1 MRRLFSPEDEPVS
14 RIHDQLA
21 HLKEIKQKIP
31 PPFGFVQIL
40 SRNQIS
46 LLVESAFWASLRF
59 SEGRITRVCIVVAD
73 PERFFDAV
81 GFATPVAYDE
91 SQIVKL
97 ASAVPRSGCLLVS
110 ALNDKLIIWGF
121 GRIRSGS
128 SWMDTVTIDL
138 VEPGTLRVGVGP
150 FRAFAVLNGRSNLL
164 LEGTHIDLAAH
175 LQRLLQKELPQDDV
189 IETQAVWRECL
200 ALMDLVRII
209 VVDGHGG
216 IVLVVPTEAGPW
228 TETLNPFAYQ
238 FAVPD
243 TTIRD
248 AIRHKLKD
256 SQTQAEALQQV
267 SASSLPDD
275 VKNLV
280 ARSLP
285 PPPFDIGRTLR
296 AAASLAAVDG
306 AVVMTRDMNIL
317 GFGAKIAT
325 QGDTVPAVHIFD
337 PQPGKQEVVLS
348 HLEDLG
354 GTRHQ
359 SAARFVAANRDA
371 VALVISQD
379 RHLSVMHWDTELDSV
394 AIMRNAEWWM

>member
-1 MRRLFSPEDEPVS
+1 MRRLFSPEDEPVG
-14 RIHDQLA
+14 RIHDRLV
-21 HLKEIKQKIP
+21 HLGDIKQKIP
-31 PPFGFVQIL
+31 DPFGFVQIL
-40 SRNQIS
+40 SRTQIS

-59 SEGRITRVCIVVAD
+59 SEGRTTRVCIVVAD
-73 PERFFDAV
+73 PERFLDAV
-81 GFATPVAYDE
+81 GFATPVTYDE

-110 ALNDKLIIWGF
+110 GLNDELTIWGF
-121 GRIRSGS
+121 GRSRSGS

-138 VEPGTLRVGVGP
+138 AEPGTLRVGVGP

-164 LEGTHIDLAAH
+164 LEGTQIDLAAY
-175 LQRLLQKELPQDDV
+175 LQRVLRKELPQDDI

-200 ALMDLVRII
+200 AVMDLVRMI

-216 IVLVVPTEAGPW
+216 MVLVVPAETGPW
-228 TETLNPFAYQ
+228 TNALNPFAYQ

-248 AIRHKLKD
+248 AIRQELKD
-256 SQTQAEALQQV
+256 RQTQGEALQRV
-267 SASSLPDD
+267 STSLLPDD
-275 VKNLV
+275 LKNLV
-280 ARSLP
+280 VKSLLP
-285 PPPFDIGRTLR
+285 HPADIGRAVR
-296 AAASLAAVDG
+296 AIASLAAVDG
-306 AVVMTRDMNIL
+306 AVVMTRDMKIL

-325 QGDTVPAVHIFD
+325 QSDTAPAVCIFG
-337 PQPGKQEVVLS
+337 PQPGKQAVVLS
-348 HLEDLG
+348 PLEDLG

-379 RHLSVMHWDTELDSV
+379 RHLSVMHWDKELDSV